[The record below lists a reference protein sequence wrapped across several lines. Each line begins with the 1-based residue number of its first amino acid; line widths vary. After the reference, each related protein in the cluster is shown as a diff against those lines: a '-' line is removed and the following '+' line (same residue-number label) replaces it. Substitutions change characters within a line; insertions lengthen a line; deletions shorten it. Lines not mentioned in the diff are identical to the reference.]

1 MLLERLAVRERVFK
15 TCNLVLFW
23 DLLMAVL
30 RIQEE
35 AMFIRVHWANWVDSE
50 VYMEFGV
57 WAACEHLDISLKI

>member
-1 MLLERLAVRERVFK
+1 
-15 TCNLVLFW
+15 
-23 DLLMAVL
+23 MAVL